1 MHWSRLALTTLA
13 ACLPWSTFGTIHLH
27 GRDINAPL
35 FDSYDYIV
43 VGCGI
48 SGLVVT
54 NRLSEDPSVNVLC
67 IEAGDADHYEPII
80 QDPVYVGADIG
91 GIYDWDLSTTP
102 QTQLD
107 GATRPMPQGRVLGGG
122 SILNAMCWNRGG
134 QDDYN
139 AWAALGNPGWDW
151 EGMLPYFIKSETYT
165 PVYSADIAREYSI
178 NYNPAVHGTSG
189 PVQVS
194 YPRYF
199 YPQST
204 NLFAAL
210 NYLGVPTEFDPN
222 DGSSAGAA
230 FVPTDLDPNSQTRSD
245 ARRTYFD
252 PYVSRP
258 NFHVITGQHVTRI
271 LIEGVGSNYEVS
283 NPTPGGNE
291 NGNGMNGMASN
302 EGFGFGPGGSTP
314 ALDNSTT
321 PPRLLRRQS
330 PATSNLRVT
339 GVEFAANAS
348 EARRTITAT
357 REVIVAAGSLH
368 SAQLLQLSGIGPSSL
383 LNTYGIPVAL
393 DLPGVGNNLQDH
405 CLVGTFY
412 PYNNLSYHM
421 PSELTTNATYN
432 AQAEFEY
439 NTFKTGPWTAGSPN
453 ALAFN
458 PLPLISNNSASILS
472 GADEQAPTAYLA
484 PGLDPT
490 VVAGYTLQKESL
502 VRRLAETTVA
512 SYEIIN
518 NNAGSLTV
526 AVMHPFSRGQC
537 YIHSADPFEPP
548 SIDPRWLTNP
558 VDRQVLIEALLFNR
572 QILATPAMLPLQA
585 AQFVPTVDADEA
597 TINAIINS
605 GIRTEFHPSGTC
617 AMLPLEQGGV
627 VDPHLRVHGM
637 QNLRVVDAGIFPMIP
652 ASHLQAVVY
661 AVAEKHSYS
670 IGQCDSVNGIFG
682 LSITQFDSVHRVLGF
697 SNKPDHNAWVVPL
710 LPECNGILECVL
722 DDHVSFCNLKF
733 FANIVQ
739 CDIDLCIYHSRIFE
753 PEPNVDVRKTLQLI
767 SGLDF
772 NIGKL
777 HGSTID
783 QSIHANVRYFVS
795 CWHSGHPRNKLT
807 GHIGPLNRVPRVQFY
822 VYNIYHRSGW
832 DKYQHGD
839 SGGAT
844 HALIYRI
851 TSHTNAYEHR
861 GYDFLQSTKHIFIA
875 QFLPAA
881 IVIHSTK
888 LISTADV
895 VYSTELIS
903 TTRFLQSAK
912 LIFSADYLRSANNDF
927 PRFAFIIFLT
937 VFNLICLGISFIS
950 SDVDRNQPAEVRI
963 TQRRSRQAAG
973 AYRCY
978 HSLSDYT
985 NRPAVASTTGVHITV
1000 TPASNVLNPTQL
1012 SSSVRDALTSGGI
1025 PSADASALV
1034 SAIIGNF
1041 ATSITLPTGMP
1052 SGDAAAIMSA
1062 VQEEQRELQASIE
1075 AFIQW
1080 LLHFLHLE

>member
-1 MHWSRLALTTLA
+1 MYWSALVLTALA
-13 ACLPWSTFGTIHLH
+13 ACLPLSTTGAVHLH

-35 FDSYDYIV
+35 LDSYDYIV

-67 IEAGDADHYEPII
+67 IEAGDPDHYEPII

-107 GATRPMPQGRVLGGG
+107 GAARPMPQGKVLGGG

-134 QDDYN
+134 QDDYD

-194 YPRYF
+194 YPRFF

-230 FVPTDLDPNSQTRSD
+230 FVPTDLDPNNQTRSD

-252 PYVSRP
+252 PYVSRS
-258 NFHVITGQHVTRI
+258 NFHVITGQHVTR
-271 LIEGVGSNYEVS
+271 LLVEGVGSNYEVS

-314 ALDNSTT
+314 ALDNSTAL
-321 PPRLLRRQS
+321 PRVLRRQS
-330 PATSNLRVT
+330 PSMSNLRIT
-339 GVEFAANAS
+339 GFAANAS
-348 EARRTITAT
+348 DVRRNITAS

-368 SAQLLQLSGIGPSSL
+368 SAQLLQLSGMGPSSL
-383 LNTYGIPVAL
+383 LNSFAIPVAL

-412 PYNNLSYHM
+412 PYNNLSYPM
-421 PSELTTNATYN
+421 PTELTINATYN
-432 AQAEFEY
+432 AQAELEY

-458 PLPLISNNSASILS
+458 PLPLISNNSASILG
-472 GADEQAPTAYLA
+472 GANDQAPTAYLA
-484 PGLDPT
+484 DGLDPT
-490 VVAGYTLQKESL
+490 IIAGYTLQKQSL

-537 YIHSADPFEPP
+537 YISSADPFEPP

-572 QILATPAMLPLQA
+572 QILASPPMLPLQA

-597 TINAIINS
+597 AINQIINS

-627 VDPHLRVHGM
+627 VDPHLRVYGT

-652 ASHLQAVVY
+652 AAHLQAVVY
-661 AVAEKHSYS
+661 AVAEK
-670 IGQCDSVNGIFG
+670 
-682 LSITQFDSVHRVLGF
+682 
-697 SNKPDHNAWVVPL
+697 
-710 LPECNGILECVL
+710 
-722 DDHVSFCNLKF
+722 VSL
-733 FANIVQ
+733 VQ
-739 CDIDLCIYHSRIFE
+739 
-753 PEPNVDVRKTLQLI
+753 Q
-767 SGLDF
+767 
-772 NIGKL
+772 
-777 HGSTID
+777 
-783 QSIHANVRYFVS
+783 
-795 CWHSGHPRNKLT
+795 
-807 GHIGPLNRVPRVQFY
+807 
-822 VYNIYHRSGW
+822 
-832 DKYQHGD
+832 
-839 SGGAT
+839 
-844 HALIYRI
+844 
-851 TSHTNAYEHR
+851 
-861 GYDFLQSTKHIFIA
+861 A
-875 QFLPAA
+875 Q
-881 IVIHSTK
+881 
-888 LISTADV
+888 
-895 VYSTELIS
+895 
-903 TTRFLQSAK
+903 
-912 LIFSADYLRSANNDF
+912 
-927 PRFAFIIFLT
+927 
-937 VFNLICLGISFIS
+937 G
-950 SDVDRNQPAEVRI
+950 
-963 TQRRSRQAAG
+963 RR
-973 AYRCY
+973 
-978 HSLSDYT
+978 
-985 NRPAVASTTGVHITV
+985 
-1000 TPASNVLNPTQL
+1000 
-1012 SSSVRDALTSGGI
+1012 
-1025 PSADASALV
+1025 
-1034 SAIIGNF
+1034 
-1041 ATSITLPTGMP
+1041 
-1052 SGDAAAIMSA
+1052 
-1062 VQEEQRELQASIE
+1062 
-1075 AFIQW
+1075 
-1080 LLHFLHLE
+1080 

>member
-1 MHWSRLALTTLA
+1 MYWSGLALTAFA
-13 ACLPWSTFGTIHLH
+13 ACLPWSTTGAVHLH

-35 FDSYDYIV
+35 LDSYDYIV

-54 NRLSEDPSVNVLC
+54 NRLSEDSSVNVLC
-67 IEAGDADHYEPII
+67 IEAGDPDHYEPII

-107 GATRPMPQGRVLGGG
+107 GAARPMPQGKVLGGG

-194 YPRYF
+194 YPRFF

-230 FVPTDLDPNSQTRSD
+230 FVPTDLDPNNQTRSD

-252 PYVSRP
+252 PYVSRS
-258 NFHVITGQHVTRI
+258 NFHVITGQHVTRL

-291 NGNGMNGMASN
+291 NGNGMNGMGSN

-314 ALDNSTT
+314 ALDNSTA
-321 PPRLLRRQS
+321 PPRVLRRQS
-330 PATSNLRVT
+330 PSTSTLRIT

-348 EARRTITAT
+348 DVRRSITAA

-383 LNTYGIPVAL
+383 LNSFGIPVAL

-412 PYNNLSYHM
+412 PSNIGPDNNLSYPM
-421 PSELTTNATYN
+421 PTELTTNATYN
-432 AQAEFEY
+432 AQAELEY

-458 PLPLISNNSASILS
+458 PLPLISNNSASILG
-472 GADEQAPTAYLA
+472 GANDQAPTAYLA
-484 PGLDPT
+484 DGLDPT
-490 VVAGYTLQKESL
+490 IIAGYTLQKQSL

-526 AVMHPFSRGQC
+526 AIMHPFSRGQC
-537 YIHSADPFEPP
+537 YINSADPFEPP

-572 QILATPAMLPLQA
+572 QILAAPPMLPLQA
-585 AQFVPTVDADEA
+585 AQFVPMVDADGA
-597 TINAIINS
+597 AINQIINS

-627 VDPHLRVHGM
+627 VDPHLRVHGT

-652 ASHLQAVVY
+652 AAHLQAVVY
-661 AVAEKHSYS
+661 AVAEKASLF
-670 IGQCDSVNGIFG
+670 QEA
-682 LSITQFDSVHRVLGF
+682 Q
-697 SNKPDHNAWVVPL
+697 
-710 LPECNGILECVL
+710 
-722 DDHVSFCNLKF
+722 
-733 FANIVQ
+733 
-739 CDIDLCIYHSRIFE
+739 SR
-753 PEPNVDVRKTLQLI
+753 R
-767 SGLDF
+767 
-772 NIGKL
+772 
-777 HGSTID
+777 
-783 QSIHANVRYFVS
+783 
-795 CWHSGHPRNKLT
+795 
-807 GHIGPLNRVPRVQFY
+807 
-822 VYNIYHRSGW
+822 
-832 DKYQHGD
+832 
-839 SGGAT
+839 
-844 HALIYRI
+844 
-851 TSHTNAYEHR
+851 
-861 GYDFLQSTKHIFIA
+861 
-875 QFLPAA
+875 
-881 IVIHSTK
+881 
-888 LISTADV
+888 
-895 VYSTELIS
+895 
-903 TTRFLQSAK
+903 
-912 LIFSADYLRSANNDF
+912 
-927 PRFAFIIFLT
+927 
-937 VFNLICLGISFIS
+937 
-950 SDVDRNQPAEVRI
+950 
-963 TQRRSRQAAG
+963 
-973 AYRCY
+973 
-978 HSLSDYT
+978 
-985 NRPAVASTTGVHITV
+985 
-1000 TPASNVLNPTQL
+1000 
-1012 SSSVRDALTSGGI
+1012 
-1025 PSADASALV
+1025 
-1034 SAIIGNF
+1034 
-1041 ATSITLPTGMP
+1041 
-1052 SGDAAAIMSA
+1052 
-1062 VQEEQRELQASIE
+1062 
-1075 AFIQW
+1075 
-1080 LLHFLHLE
+1080 

>member
-1 MHWSRLALTTLA
+1 MDETSTHPYLTRMITLSLAVASADLSSPIDCQRTPL
-13 ACLPWSTFGTIHLH
+13 STCFALKQAIREFLH
-27 GRDINAPL
+27 P
-35 FDSYDYIV
+35 S
-43 VGCGI
+43 
-48 SGLVVT
+48 
-54 NRLSEDPSVNVLC
+54 LSDPMLILGS
-67 IEAGDADHYEPII
+67 DRYEPII

-91 GIYDWDLSTTP
+91 GIYDWDLATTP

-107 GATRPMPQGRVLGGG
+107 GAARPMPQGKVLGGG

-178 NYNPAVHGTSG
+178 NYNPLVHGFSG

-210 NYLGVPTEFDPN
+210 NYLGVPTQFDPN

-230 FVPTDLDPNSQTRSD
+230 LVPTDLDPNNQTRSD

-258 NFHVITGQHVTRI
+258 NFHVITGQHVTRV
-271 LIEGVGSNYEVS
+271 LIEGLGSNYEVS

-291 NGNGMNGMASN
+291 NGNGMNGVTSN
-302 EGFGFGPGGSTP
+302 NGFGFGPGGSTP
-314 ALDNSTT
+314 ALDNTT
-321 PPRLLRRQS
+321 TARLLRRQS
-330 PATSNLRVT
+330 PSTSNLRIT
-339 GVEFAANAS
+339 GVEFAASAS
-348 EARRTITAT
+348 DSRRTITAT

-383 LNTYGIPVAL
+383 LNTYGIPIAL

-412 PYNNLSYHM
+412 PYNNASY
-421 PSELTTNATYN
+421 PSPTELTTNATYN
-432 AQAEFEY
+432 ALAEMEY
-439 NTFKTGPWTAGSPN
+439 NSFKTGPWTAGSPN

-472 GADEQAPTAYLA
+472 GANDQSPTEYL
-484 PGLDPT
+484 PGGLDPT
-490 VVAGYTLQKESL
+490 IIAGYTLQKQSL

-585 AQFVPTVDADEA
+585 AQFVPTVDADEDA
-597 TINAIINS
+597 INAIINN

-627 VDPHLRVHGM
+627 VDPHLRVHGT

-652 ASHLQAVVY
+652 AAHLQAVVY
-661 AVAEKHSYS
+661 AVAEKAADIIKADNPIHCCTDWINYCINWINCCIFRLGFHDKPDNNLQCFNGITNNFVSIESKSDVYIWCIIFIINRDVVNGNVYHIKLYYLKHCLLYLPSSYS
-670 IGQCDSVNGIFG
+670 LPSSISYNLPSTYSLPTSVPKDPTQ
-682 LSITQFDSVHRVLGF
+682 SITLQGGQGQQGQHSQTLSPLETTPIVVSSLPTSLVQVL
-697 SNKPDHNAWVVPL
+697 
-710 LPECNGILECVL
+710 
-722 DDHVSFCNLKF
+722 
-733 FANIVQ
+733 
-739 CDIDLCIYHSRIFE
+739 
-753 PEPNVDVRKTLQLI
+753 
-767 SGLDF
+767 
-772 NIGKL
+772 
-777 HGSTID
+777 ST
-783 QSIHANVRYFVS
+783 
-795 CWHSGHPRNKLT
+795 
-807 GHIGPLNRVPRVQFY
+807 
-822 VYNIYHRSGW
+822 
-832 DKYQHGD
+832 
-839 SGGAT
+839 
-844 HALIYRI
+844 
-851 TSHTNAYEHR
+851 
-861 GYDFLQSTKHIFIA
+861 
-875 QFLPAA
+875 
-881 IVIHSTK
+881 
-888 LISTADV
+888 
-895 VYSTELIS
+895 
-903 TTRFLQSAK
+903 
-912 LIFSADYLRSANNDF
+912 
-927 PRFAFIIFLT
+927 
-937 VFNLICLGISFIS
+937 LGI
-950 SDVDRNQPAEVRI
+950 P
-963 TQRRSRQAAG
+963 T
-973 AYRCY
+973 
-978 HSLSDYT
+978 
-985 NRPAVASTTGVHITV
+985 AVQTAPGIQITV
-1000 TPASNVLNPTQL
+1000 TPASTVLNPTQL
-1012 SSSVRDALTSGGI
+1012 SSSVENALTSGGL
-1025 PSADASALV
+1025 PTAAASALV
-1034 SAIIGNF
+1034 PVIVSNFESTITVPTNLPSAE
-1041 ATSITLPTGMP
+1041 
-1052 SGDAAAIMSA
+1052 AAAISKA
-1062 VQEEQRELQASIE
+1062 VHQEQLQLQASIE

-1080 LLHFLHLE
+1080 LLHFFHLG